1 MKYLL
6 LILALVVVTS
16 YSYGFDAEKYFK
28 TTCAVCH
35 TIGGGDKTGPDLAGI
50 GKRRKID
57 WLVKY
62 INYPSGMIMG
72 DEEEPGYE
80 KPDADAKAVYE
91 LYKPQLMTEHEL
103 SKDQVE
109 ALVKY
114 IDAQKKEPTG
124 KILKVIKKK

>member
-1 MKYLL
+1 MRYLL
-6 LILALVVVTS
+6 LVTALIVIAS
-16 YSYGFDAEKYFK
+16 YSYGFDGAKYFQ

-50 GKRRKID
+50 GKRRKIE

-62 INYPSGMIMG
+62 INYPAGMING

-103 SKDQVE
+103 SKEQVQ
-109 ALVKY
+109 AIVKY
-114 IDAQKKEPTG
+114 IDSQNKEPKG
-124 KILKVIKKK
+124 KILKLINKK